1 MSQPFDL
8 WDQAVLTDLIVRPI
22 TTQYEDQ
29 PRLGDV
35 LAPITEI
42 QSRVA
47 KIRTYETKA
56 FGIGQFKAPDATPA
70 LYKPDQVWGERL
82 VELVLLEEME
92 RIGGEDWIKLNSSD
106 PTVRRSAGVD
116 LVDRGKIL
124 QARNERLTEYLR
136 WQALLNGTVN
146 ITYPSGA
153 SQVLD
158 YGYSST
164 HKVTAGTLWS
174 DTTNSDPI
182 SDIRTWSNV
191 LGADSGY
198 YGLHLHMASETYDYL
213 VKNTKIRNYLTATDR
228 SMLIP
233 TYEDIQTLLRDGTDI
248 TIYDNGYR
256 AESVVTTANSLGSRG
271 IPSSLTRFLPVGKV
285 LLTTD
290 YAIDGQN
297 FADTLDGQVLV
308 AEDWNQISIRQGPQ
322 AEVILDPF
330 SKNHFL
336 RVASARVP
344 RIIYPECI
352 LTATVA

>member
-22 TTQYEDQ
+22 TSQYEDQ
-29 PRLGDV
+29 PRLGDAI
-35 LAPITEI
+35 APITQI

-56 FGIGQFKAPDATPA
+56 FGVGQFKAPDATPA

-106 PTVRRSAGVD
+106 ETVRRSAGVD

-124 QARNERLTEYLR
+124 QTRNERLTEKLR
-136 WQALLNGTVN
+136 WDALLNGIVN
-146 ITYPSGA
+146 ITYPSG
-153 SQVLD
+153 QVQTLD
-158 YGYSST
+158 YGYAST

-182 SDIRTWSNV
+182 ADIRTWSNV

-198 YGLHLHMASETYDYL
+198 YGLHLHMSSETYDYL
-213 VKNTKIRNYLTATDR
+213 VKNAKIRAYLTATDR

-256 AESVVTTANSLGSRG
+256 AESVVTVPNSLSSRG
-271 IPSSLTRFLPVGKV
+271 LPNSLTRFLPPGYV

-290 YAIDGQN
+290 YQIDGTPI
-297 FADTLDGQVLV
+297 ADTLDGQVLV
-308 AEDWNQISIRQGPQ
+308 AESWNSLSIRQGPQ
-322 AEVILDPF
+322 AEVLLDPF

-344 RIIYPECI
+344 RIIYPETI
-352 LTATVA
+352 IVAKVA

>member
-8 WDQAVLTDLIVRPI
+8 WDQAVLTDLVVRPI
-22 TTQYEDQ
+22 TSQYEDQ
-29 PRLGDV
+29 PRLGDAI
-35 LAPITEI
+35 APITPI

-56 FGIGQFKAPDATPA
+56 FGVGQFKAPDATPA
-70 LYKPDQVWGERL
+70 LYKPDQVWGERI

-106 PTVRRSAGVD
+106 ETVARSAGVD
-116 LVDRGKIL
+116 LIDRGKIL
-124 QARNERLTEYLR
+124 QTRNERLTEKLR
-136 WQALLNGTVN
+136 WDALLNGVVN
-146 ITYPSGA
+146 ITYPSG
-153 SQVLD
+153 QKQTLD
-158 YGYSST
+158 YGYLPT

-174 DTTNSDPI
+174 DTANADPI
-182 SDIRTWSNV
+182 ANIRAWSNV

-198 YGLHLHMASETYDYL
+198 YGLHLHMSSETYDYL
-213 VKNTKIRNYLTATDR
+213 VNNAKVRSYLTATDR

-233 TYEDIQTLLRDGTDI
+233 TEADIQTLLRDGTDI

-256 AESVVTTANSLGSRG
+256 DESVVTAPNSLSSRG
-271 IPSSLTRFLPVGKV
+271 IPNSLTRFLPPGYV

-290 YAIDGQN
+290 YSIDGTPI
-297 FADTLDGQVLV
+297 ADTLDGQVLV
-308 AEDWNQISIRQGPQ
+308 AEQWNKISIKQGPQ
-322 AEVILDPF
+322 AEVILDPM

-344 RIIYPECI
+344 RIIYPEAV
-352 LTATVA
+352 LVAKVA